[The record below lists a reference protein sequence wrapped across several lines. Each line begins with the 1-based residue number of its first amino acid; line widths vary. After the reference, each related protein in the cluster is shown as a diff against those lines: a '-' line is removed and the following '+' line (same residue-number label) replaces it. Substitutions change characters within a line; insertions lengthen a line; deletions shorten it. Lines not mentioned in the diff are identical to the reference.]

1 MREDLLIA
9 GIDFR
14 RRSNRRLACIA
25 TYVGYALF
33 IAALYTAY
41 ELRSL
46 AWAIASAP
54 CALLMGYG
62 WWVLNQVAAPYSTP
76 QTDERQ
82 TQVRNLAFFR
92 AYQIIAALPFIFLF
106 YLDEAPQL
114 AAKKGWDLWIPQPG
128 EHFQPIIFG
137 YLLLT
142 ITLPHAFI
150 AWQDPDYLD
159 ADSPA

>member
-14 RRSNRRLACIA
+14 RRANRRYACIA
-25 TYVGYALF
+25 TYLGYALF
-33 IAALYTAY
+33 VGALYTAY
-41 ELRSL
+41 ELRSV
-46 AWAIASAP
+46 AWAVAAAP

-62 WWVLNQVAAPYSTP
+62 WWVLNQVAAPYSTD

-82 TQVRNLAFFR
+82 TLVRNQAFFR
-92 AYQIIAALPFIFLF
+92 AYQIIAGLTAVFLF

-137 YLLLT
+137 YLLLS

-150 AWQDPDYLD
+150 AWQDPDYLE
-159 ADSPA
+159 ADSRA